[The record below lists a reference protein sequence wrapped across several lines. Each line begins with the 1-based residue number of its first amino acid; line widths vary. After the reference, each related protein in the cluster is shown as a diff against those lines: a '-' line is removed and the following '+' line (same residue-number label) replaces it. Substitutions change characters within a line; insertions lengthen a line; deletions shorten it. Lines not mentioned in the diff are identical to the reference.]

1 MKVLPLAPAPSVH
14 FLRDARLSENGRPA
28 VLQAQKKRRSIEARL
43 GLLMSSKGKAGAWQ
57 KLATERANPG
67 SRSLDRLGIART
79 VALMQKEDRRVL
91 AALRAARPSI
101 VRAAEAFRACFL
113 AGRTCFLFGAG
124 TSGRLAVL
132 EAAELPPT
140 FGSDPRRV
148 RAVIAGGRTA
158 VFRAREGAEDRAAE
172 GARGASSAK
181 PGDLVIG
188 VSASSVTPFVRGAL
202 QTARARGARTVLV
215 TASASPGVA
224 GAAEILVRLD
234 VGPEVVAG
242 STRLK
247 AGTATKLALNQ
258 ITTSAFAASGKV
270 YGPWMVDLR
279 AGSAKLK
286 DRAAR
291 IVAAAC
297 NLSPARA
304 RTLLSRARGEVKT
317 AILICRTGVT
327 GEQAR
332 ALIESVGG
340 DLRLA
345 LDRGAR
351 SPKSKVQRG
360 RKSKPR

>member
-1 MKVLPLAPAPSVH
+1 MRLLRPPPAEQREPFPRRGLP
-14 FLRDARLSENGRPA
+14 ENGRLALETPSKEPSS
-28 VLQAQKKRRSIEARL
+28 VS
-43 GLLMSSKGKAGAWQ
+43 GLNSGSMPSRGKAGAWR

-67 SRSLDRLGIART
+67 SRGLDRLGIART
-79 VALMQKEDRRVL
+79 VALMQREDRRVL
-91 AALRAARPSI
+91 AALAAARPSI

-140 FGSDPRRV
+140 FGTDPGRV
-148 RAVIAGGRTA
+148 RAVIAGGRAA
-158 VFRAREGAEDRAAE
+158 VFRPREGAEDRAGE
-172 GARGASSAK
+172 GSRGARRAR

-202 QTARARGARTVLV
+202 RTAKARGARTVLV
-215 TASASPGVA
+215 TASASPGLA
-224 GAAEILVRLD
+224 RSAEILVPLD

-297 NLSPARA
+297 NLSPVRARA
-304 RTLLSRARGEVKT
+304 LLSRAGGEVKT
-317 AILICRTGVT
+317 AILMGRTGAT
-327 GEQAR
+327 AANAR
-332 ALIESVGG
+332 SRLSKTSG
-340 DLRLA
+340 DLRAA
-345 LDRGAR
+345 LTKR
-351 SPKSKVQRG
+351 
-360 RKSKPR
+360 

>member
-1 MKVLPLAPAPSVH
+1 MSTKPS
-14 FLRDARLSENGRPA
+14 G
-28 VLQAQKKRRSIEARL
+28 
-43 GLLMSSKGKAGAWQ
+43 GAWR

-67 SRSLDRLGIART
+67 SRGLDLLGIART
-79 VALMQKEDRRVL
+79 VALMQREDRRVL
-91 AALRAARPSI
+91 AALAAARPAI
-101 VRAAEAFRACFL
+101 VRAARAFRECYL
-113 AGRTCFLFGAG
+113 AGRTCLLFGAG

-140 FGSDPRRV
+140 FGTDPKRV
-148 RAVIAGGRTA
+148 RAVIAGGRLA
-158 VFRAREGAEDRAAE
+158 VFRAREGAEDRADE
-172 GARGASSAK
+172 GARGARGAR

-202 QTARARGARTVLV
+202 QTAKTRGARTILV
-215 TASASPGVA
+215 TASASPA
-224 GAAEILVRLD
+224 IARSADILVRLD

-297 NLSPARA
+297 GLSPARA
-304 RTLLSRARGEVKT
+304 RALLSRAGGEVKT
-317 AILICRTGVT
+317 AILMGRTGAPAA
-327 GEQAR
+327 QAR
-332 ALIESVGG
+332 SRLSKTSG
-340 DLRLA
+340 DLRSALA
-345 LDRGAR
+345 KR
-351 SPKSKVQRG
+351 
-360 RKSKPR
+360 